1 MKKSIAYVFMG
12 AAALLF
18 SFSCQT
24 YAGKYY
30 ATALCKYPGF
40 SCKKVRPGDT
50 WQKRFPNPREREIV
64 KRLNRTN
71 MPLHYRG
78 SIAVPKNLS
87 EIDHMDIAP
96 FALHMDTKGK
106 RIIYIDLSHHAFGAY
121 DEDGNLI
128 HWGPVSG
135 GKGWC
140 KDIDKKCETITGDFN
155 IIRKQGDECESGQF
169 PVDSDGGAPM
179 PYCMHFYRGYALHGS
194 TLPGFHAS
202 HGCVRLF
209 YDDAKWLNEHFA
221 KVGTKVIVT
230 E

>member
-1 MKKSIAYVFMG
+1 MFKSMSYAILACAVTCIVMP
-12 AAALLF
+12 A
-18 SFSCQT
+18 S
-24 YAGKYY
+24 AGKYY
-30 ATALCKYPGF
+30 GRELCKYPGF
-40 SCKKVRPGDT
+40 TCKKVRRSDT
-50 WQKRFPNPREREIV
+50 WQKKFPNLREREIV

-71 MPLHYRG
+71 MPLNYR
-78 SIAVPKNLS
+78 SWVVVPKNLS

-96 FALHMDTKGK
+96 FSLHMDTKGK
-106 RIIYIDLSHHAFGAY
+106 KIIYVDLSHQAFGAY
-121 DEDGNLI
+121 DAEGNLI

-140 KDIDKKCETITGDFN
+140 EDVGKCETITGEFN

-169 PVDSDGGAPM
+169 PTDSDGGAPM
-179 PYCMHFYRGYALHGS
+179 PFCMHFWRGFALHGS
-194 TLPGFHAS
+194 TLPGYHAS

-221 KVGTKVIVT
+221 KIGTKVIVT